1 MQKYLIFRTDR
12 LGDFLI
18 TLILINSIKKN
29 DPNSYITVVA
39 SQYNYAYIKSFKIVD
54 NVIILKKNFLSKIK
68 LIFKL
73 RKYFFNHIILHDNK
87 ERSYY
92 LSFFLKYTKRI
103 KVNNHL
109 KSHIHIIKDLLNKLN
124 FKFSNSDLNI
134 LNKKYKSL
142 NNLKNYI
149 VFHFDEKWFSKT
161 YIKSYKD
168 ISPNSNDL
176 KNFLM
181 LLSIKTKKK
190 IIVTT
195 GRKSPRLLK
204 QISIQNLNRKIVFL
218 FNQNYLDL
226 EKTIYNC
233 KLLIS
238 CHGFVSHI
246 AAANNIKQIDVIDR
260 NKRNFYLKWTAHF
273 RNYNFIFRK
282 DFKKLYKEILNNIN

>member
-190 IIVTT
+190 NYCYH
-195 GRKSPRLLK
+195 RKK
-204 QISIQNLNRKIVFL
+204 ITKIVKTNIYSKFKSKDCFSFQSEL
-218 FNQNYLDL
+218 FRFRKNYLQL
-226 EKTIYNC
+226 
-233 KLLIS
+233 
-238 CHGFVSHI
+238 
-246 AAANNIKQIDVIDR
+246 
-260 NKRNFYLKWTAHF
+260 
-273 RNYNFIFRK
+273 
-282 DFKKLYKEILNNIN
+282 